1 MFIQSKTFI
10 TPQVSIT
17 RLIKENPLILLV
29 LENFGIFHFPKGSTV
44 HQICKNNQLNES
56 LFIQICNLHNG
67 YYIDHTIEY
76 DSSIL
81 NEIIH
86 YLHNSHIYYRED
98 KYPEI
103 LNDIQKLSKNKHL
116 DILLIIE
123 TYFEEYFHEVN
134 EHIEYEEETAF
145 PYFRSLNNNN
155 NNQKS
160 DFSSLTY
167 QEHHTDIE
175 SKLNDLKELFIEH
188 VNFDTPNALRRKI
201 LNDLSE
207 LEFELKVHSQ
217 IEDLILIPLVDR
229 IEKMEGKN
237 G

>member
-10 TPQVSIT
+10 TPQISIT

-29 LENFGIFHFPKGSTV
+29 LENFGIFHFPKGSSV
-44 HQICKNNQLNES
+44 HQICQKNHLNES

-76 DSSIL
+76 DISIL
-81 NEIIH
+81 SEIIH
-86 YLHNSHIYYRED
+86 YLHNSHLYYRQE

-103 LNDIQKLSKNKHL
+103 LNDIQKLSQKHNL
-116 DILLIIE
+116 EILLIIE
-123 TYFEEYFHEVN
+123 KYFKEYFHEVN
-134 EHIEYEEETAF
+134 EHIGYEEETAF
-145 PYFRSLNNNN
+145 PYFRSLIDKKTA
-155 NNQKS
+155 QKS

-188 VNFDTPNALRRKI
+188 VQFTTPNALRRKI

-229 IEKMEGKN
+229 IEKMEGGN

>member
-10 TPQVSIT
+10 TPQVSLT
-17 RLIKENPLILLV
+17 RIIKENPLILLV
-29 LENFGIFHFPKGSTV
+29 LENFGIFHFPKGTTV
-44 HQICKNNQLNES
+44 HQICQKNHLNES

-76 DSSIL
+76 DISIL
-81 NEIIH
+81 SEIIQ
-86 YLHNSHIYYRED
+86 YLHNSHIFYRKE

-103 LNDIQKLSKNKHL
+103 LNNIRKLSLESHQE
-116 DILLIIE
+116 ILPIIE
-123 TYFEEYFHEVN
+123 KYFEEYFSEVN
-134 EHIEYEEETAF
+134 EHMEYEELTAF
-145 PYFRSLNNNN
+145 PYFRSLITKK
-155 NNQKS
+155 NNQNS

-188 VNFDTPNALRRKI
+188 VHFNTPNALRRKI
-201 LNDLSE
+201 LNGLSE

>member
-1 MFIQSKTFI
+1 MFIQSKIFI

-29 LENFGIFHFPKGSTV
+29 LENFGIYDFPKGSTV
-44 HQICKNNQLNES
+44 YQICKNNHLNES

-76 DSSIL
+76 DKSIL
-81 NEIIH
+81 SEIIH
-86 YLHNSHIYYRED
+86 YLHNSHLYYRQE

-103 LNDIQKLSKNKHL
+103 LNDIQKLSEKHHL
-116 DILLIIE
+116 DILLIIQN
-123 TYFEEYFHEVN
+123 YFQEYFHEVN

-145 PYFRSLNNNN
+145 PYFRSFID
-155 NNQKS
+155 QKSRTDS

-188 VNFDTPNALRRKI
+188 VHFNAPSPLRRKI

-229 IEKMEGKN
+229 IEKMEGEN

>member
-10 TPQVSIT
+10 TPQTSIT

-29 LENFGIFHFPKGSTV
+29 IENFGIYQYPKGSSV
-44 HQICKNNQLNES
+44 HHFCKLHNINEA

-76 DSSIL
+76 QATIL
-81 NEIIH
+81 KEIIQ
-86 YLHNSHIYYRED
+86 YLHNSHVFYRQE

-103 LNDIQKLSKNKHL
+103 LNDIKKLSKESHQE
-116 DILLIIE
+116 ILGIIE
-123 TYFEEYFHEVN
+123 KYFEEYFNEVN
-134 EHIEYEEETAF
+134 EHIEYEEQTAF
-145 PYFRSLNNNN
+145 PYFHSLMI
-155 NNQKS
+155 QKQERIS
-160 DFSSLTY
+160 DYSAMTY
-167 QEHHTDIE
+167 QDHHTDIE
-175 SKLNDLKELFIEH
+175 SKLDNLKELFIEH
-188 VNFDTPNALRRKI
+188 VHFNQPNGLRRKI

-207 LEFELKVHSQ
+207 LEFELKIHAQ

-229 IEKMEGKN
+229 IEKMEGEN

>member
-10 TPQVSIT
+10 TPQTSIT

-29 LENFGIFHFPKGSTV
+29 IENFGIYHYPKGSSV
-44 HQICKNNQLNES
+44 QQFCKFHNINEA

-67 YYIDHTIEY
+67 YYIDHTIDY
-76 DSSIL
+76 QPTIL
-81 NEIIH
+81 KEIIQ
-86 YLHNSHIYYRED
+86 YLHNSHVFYRKE

-103 LNDIQKLSKNKHL
+103 LKDIKQLSKECHQ
-116 DILLIIE
+116 DILIIIE
-123 TYFEEYFHEVN
+123 KYFEEYFNEVN
-134 EHIEYEEETAF
+134 EHMEYEEQIAF
-145 PYFRSLNNNN
+145 PYFHSLINREIDCI
-155 NNQKS
+155 S
-160 DFSSLTY
+160 DYSAMTY
-167 QEHHTDIE
+167 QDHHTDIE
-175 SKLNDLKELFIEH
+175 SKLDNLKDLFIEH
-188 VNFDTPNALRRKI
+188 VHFNQPNRLRRKI

-207 LEFELKVHSQ
+207 LEFELKIHSQ